1 MYSETPTQ
9 KRALLLCAIADEA
22 YRVYD
27 SLPVPVKSETGDEFT
42 VTVMFNDFSLT
53 AREPT
58 PDLRGPPWLEGF
70 EILKGFSYFCKL
82 LWLQLMAYKSHNA
95 PSY

>member
-1 MYSETPTQ
+1 MQIGITEVN
-9 KRALLLCAIADEA
+9 CI
-22 YRVYD
+22 
-27 SLPVPVKSETGDEFT
+27 T
-42 VTVMFNDFSLT
+42 VCMPDIGIMFNDFSLT

-58 PDLRGPPWLEGF
+58 PDLRGPPWLEEGF
-70 EILKGFSYFCKL
+70 EILKGFSYFYKL